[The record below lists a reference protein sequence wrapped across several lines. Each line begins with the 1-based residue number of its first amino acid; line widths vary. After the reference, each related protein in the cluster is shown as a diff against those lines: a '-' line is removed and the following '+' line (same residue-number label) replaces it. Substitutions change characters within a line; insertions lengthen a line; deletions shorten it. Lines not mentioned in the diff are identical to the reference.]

1 MVRPLSLLVL
11 VLAACGPRPIS
22 TTPLVDPPPTP
33 LPAAGIHLTAGEQM
47 EWDVYWQGIQI
58 GRADLTVVAGEA
70 HSRFSTTMLAKA
82 FAKVRYHLIT
92 TLDRG
97 TPTAAREALTMD
109 GASSTVV
116 SQIDG
121 SRYAI
126 EDGRQLAVPGGT
138 TLHTLHTALGSLR
151 AWSSSRGEASPAYLW
166 FVLRGT
172 LYRLDVERPT
182 TDEARGHLALKI
194 HGVVR
199 AIDRSVD
206 PIDVTVWLS
215 ATTDRAPL
223 RFVVLAEGER
233 ISAELTETTA
243 KLAGN

>member
-1 MVRPLSLLVL
+1 MVRPFSLLVL

-33 LPAAGIHLTAGEQM
+33 LPAAGIHLLAGEQM

-58 GRADLTVVAGEA
+58 GDADLSVTRGEA
-70 HSRFSTTMLAKA
+70 HTRFSTTMLAKA

-97 TPTAAREALTMD
+97 TPSAAREALTMD
-109 GASSTVV
+109 GESTTVV
-116 SQIDG
+116 SEIDG
-121 SRYAI
+121 PRYAI
-126 EDGRQLAVPGGT
+126 EDGPRLTVPGGT
-138 TLHTLHTALGSLR
+138 PLHTLHTALGSLR
-151 AWSSSRGEASPAYLW
+151 TWSRGEAPPAYLW
-166 FVLRGT
+166 FVMRRT

-182 TDEARGHLALKI
+182 TDEALGHLALKI

-199 AIDRSVD
+199 AIDRSID
-206 PIDVTVWLS
+206 PIDVTIWLS

-223 RFVVLAEGER
+223 RFVVLADGER

-243 KLAGN
+243 KLAAN

>member
-1 MVRPLSLLVL
+1 MVRPLSLFVL

-33 LPAAGIHLTAGEQM
+33 LPPAGIFLAGEQM

-58 GRADLTVVAGEA
+58 GDADLSVTGGEV
-70 HSRFSTTMLAKA
+70 HSRFSTTLLAKA

-109 GASSTVV
+109 GESSTVV

-121 SRYAI
+121 ARYTI
-126 EDGRQLAVPGGT
+126 EDGPTRTGPGGAP
-138 TLHTLHTALGSLR
+138 LHTLHTALGSLR
-151 AWSSSRGEASPAYLW
+151 TWSRGEAPPAYLW
-166 FVLRGT
+166 FVMRRT

-182 TDEARGHLALKI
+182 TDEALGHLALKI

-199 AIDRSVD
+199 PLDRSVD

-233 ISAELTETTA
+233 ISAELTDTTA
-243 KLAGN
+243 KLASN